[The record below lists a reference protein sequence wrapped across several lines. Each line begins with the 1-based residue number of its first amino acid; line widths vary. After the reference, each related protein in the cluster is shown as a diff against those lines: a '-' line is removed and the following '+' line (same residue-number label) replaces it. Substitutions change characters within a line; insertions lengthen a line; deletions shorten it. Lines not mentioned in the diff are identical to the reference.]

1 MIDNQNDINL
11 HVVHTAHTP
20 NVFIY
25 KYIYYFYSFDVRSM
39 NSCLHIH
46 WILEFKYNII
56 MSDVLLCVVRGII
69 NINKF
74 EVRLYH
80 PPT

>member
-1 MIDNQNDINL
+1 MGL
-11 HVVHTAHTP
+11 YEH
-20 NVFIY
+20 
-25 KYIYYFYSFDVRSM
+25 
-39 NSCLHIH
+39 
-46 WILEFKYNII
+46 

-69 NINKF
+69 KVNKF